1 MSRPRHTRFRLLAI
15 DVDGTL
21 VGPDSCVPPQMVA
34 ALAEARAAGL
44 LVVLATGRSYVET
57 AGVWRQLRFAKPHQ
71 PLVLVGGALVSEPVS
86 GRTLRYRC
94 IPRDL
99 ACEFDDAL
107 AEARLSTMAL
117 VDGWRHGLD
126 YFVTDRG
133 GGVADGGWF
142 RETNAR
148 VRSVPRLAD
157 ARGMPDPLRVSA
169 IAEPTAARE
178 LAPRLLER
186 FRGQLNVHAILAPNY
201 GVTIV
206 EAHAAGADKMAG
218 ILYVAQSRRIGPS
231 QIAAVGDDI
240 NDAPMLRGAGLGVA
254 VAQAA
259 EGAREAA
266 DRVLDADREE
276 AGGTL
281 ARFVQALL
289 RGEYDAA
296 VDQERL

>member
-1 MSRPRHTRFRLLAI
+1 MSKPRHTRFRLLAV

-21 VGPDSCVPPQMVA
+21 VGPDSCVPPRMIA
-34 ALAEARAAGL
+34 ALAKARAAGL

-86 GRTLRYRC
+86 GRTLCHRC
-94 IPRDL
+94 IPRDV

-117 VDGWRHGLD
+117 VDGWRHELD

-133 GGVADGGWF
+133 DGVADGGWF
-142 RETNAR
+142 HETNAR
-148 VRSVPRLAD
+148 VRSVPRPAD

-169 IAEPTAARE
+169 IAEPAVAGE

-186 FRGQLNVHAILAPNY
+186 FRGRLNVHAILAPNY

-206 EAHAAGADKMAG
+206 EAHAVGADAVSPV
-218 ILYVAQSRRIGPS
+218 YPSRC
-231 QIAAVGDDI
+231 
-240 NDAPMLRGAGLGVA
+240 GV
-254 VAQAA
+254 
-259 EGAREAA
+259 
-266 DRVLDADREE
+266 RVR
-276 AGGTL
+276 
-281 ARFVQALL
+281 
-289 RGEYDAA
+289 
-296 VDQERL
+296 